1 MAHDSG
7 LFKGIAI
14 SQIGVVVRDVRK
26 MVEIYHKTLGW
37 GPWSIYIAEP
47 PLLHSTILR
56 GKPVEFTFMNAETHV
71 GKMGLEPLMSGA
83 IGDTIKFY
91 YLDSEPLLKIVLES
105 GSGHMISIK
114 PAFTYP

>member
-1 MAHDSG
+1 
-7 LFKGIAI
+7 
-14 SQIGVVVRDVRK
+14 
-26 MVEIYHKTLGW
+26 
-37 GPWSIYIAEP
+37 
-47 PLLHSTILR
+47 
-56 GKPVEFTFMNAETHV
+56 
-71 GKMGLEPLMSGA
+71 MGLKPLMSGA

>member
-1 MAHDSG
+1 MN
-7 LFKGIAI
+7 
-14 SQIGVVVRDVRK
+14 
-26 MVEIYHKTLGW
+26 
-37 GPWSIYIAEP
+37 P
-47 PLLHSTILR
+47 PT
-56 GKPVEFTFMNAETHV
+56 AETLLDLLYENQRQENNPELKYLIFTEFVPTQKMLREFLEQHGEGV
-71 GKMGLEPLMSGA
+71 HHIACMGTGANYEENLENFEKMGLEPLMSGA